1 MAGIRSIITY
11 IAGFLV
17 GIGAYFLFIII
28 SPHISF
34 LSGLDAFSYIVFG
47 LVIVIAIIAAVLI
60 KLYLESI
67 D

>member
-1 MAGIRSIITY
+1 MAGIRSIIVY

-28 SPHISF
+28 SPQISF
-34 LSGLDAFSYIVFG
+34 LADLDAFSYIMFA
-47 LVIVIAIIAAVLI
+47 LAIVIAVIAAVLI

-67 D
+67 N